1 MRKMQNGRATKP
13 STGESVIVDVTAVN
27 SRGEGVAR
35 YGKDHFVLFAAETLP
50 GERVQGR
57 VTLVKKN
64 YGILKVEKILEPSP
78 DRRDPKCPWFGIC
91 GGCSFQH
98 ADYDLQCS
106 LKKRS
111 VQDALMKELGPEF
124 PLLVEDC
131 IKSPALWNYR
141 NKASFPVRSAGKTT
155 LFGFFRR
162 DSHYLVPV
170 DTCPVLQK
178 PLQEALK
185 ELPFMIDLLGWQGY
199 DERKHAGFLRHIS
212 LRVTK
217 AEALSLVF
225 VVREPLKNEKRKDL
239 DRLCDFLRG
248 RKGSGLPS
256 VFVNVNSKPGN
267 RIFGHKT
274 FHIAG
279 PDCVEERVGNHRLK
293 FGPTSF
299 FQVNPFLAE
308 RLFET
313 ALSGFDRGKK
323 IVELYSGVGAMTL
336 GLAEKASHLYACE
349 SWPEA
354 ASYLEANL
362 GENGFP
368 KARVIPQA
376 AEEALEAIKPEDCEA
391 LLIDPPRTGCSVEVR
406 RKILSLRP
414 DRIVYVSCNPATLAR
429 DLGTFV
435 AGKYRIL
442 RVVPL
447 DMFPQTPHVETI
459 TFLSL

>member
-1 MRKMQNGRATKP
+1 MKP
-13 STGESVIVDVTAVN
+13 ETGKSITVNVVAVN

-35 YGKDHFVLFAAETLP
+35 YGKDGFVLFAAGSLP

-64 YGILKVEKILEPSP
+64 YGVLKVENILQPGP
-78 DRRDPKCPWFGIC
+78 DRRNPKCPWFGTC
-91 GGCSFQH
+91 GGCSLQH

-155 LFGFFRR
+155 HFGFFRR
-162 DSHYLVPV
+162 DSHNLVPV

-178 PLQEALK
+178 PLQEVMK

-212 LRVTK
+212 LRSTK
-217 AEALSLVF
+217 AEALSLVL

-239 DRLCDFLRG
+239 ARLWDFLSG
-248 RKGSGLPS
+248 RESSRFPS

-267 RIFGHKT
+267 RIFGSKT
-274 FHIAG
+274 YHIAG
-279 PDCVEERVGNHRLK
+279 PDCIEEHVGNYRLK

-299 FQVNPFLAE
+299 FQVNPFIAE
-308 RLFET
+308 RLFKT
-313 ALSGFDRGKK
+313 ALSGFDRGEK

-354 ASYLEANL
+354 ASYLETNL
-362 GENGFP
+362 VENGFRNT
-368 KARVIPQA
+368 RVIPES
-376 AEEALEAIKPEDCEA
+376 AEKALEAIEPEDCEA
-391 LLIDPPRTGCSVEVR
+391 LLIDPPRTGCSLEVR

-459 TFLSL
+459 AFLSL